1 VSEVGRGRGPG
12 TERVWAR
19 PGQGLEIATVMVFD
33 CSVTSY
39 ERLDCTEDEG
49 WISIA
54 RLVDMYNALQSTDNR
69 RTDNK
74 TGVTEVGENKLEV
87 KTESKEQDGTRGRI
101 SSMLAMTN
109 NVKRRYEERKSKRK
123 WSKGA

>member
-1 VSEVGRGRGPG
+1 
-12 TERVWAR
+12 VWAR

-39 ERLDCTEDEG
+39 ERLDYTEDEG